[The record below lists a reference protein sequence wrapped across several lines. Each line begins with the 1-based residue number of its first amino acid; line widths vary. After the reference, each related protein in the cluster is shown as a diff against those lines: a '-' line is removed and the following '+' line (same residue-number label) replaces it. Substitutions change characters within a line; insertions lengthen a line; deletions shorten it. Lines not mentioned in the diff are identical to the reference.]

1 MSSLAGK
8 RAAERKGR
16 VAEGLAAL
24 MLMLKGYRIIARRA
38 RTHAGEI
45 DLIAKRRKTV
55 VFVEVKARDSLR
67 AALEAFTPHQQVRMT
82 RAAEAWIARNTVY
95 TPFDQRIDMIAVT
108 PWRWPTHVVNAVNV
122 THR

>member
-16 VAEGLAAL
+16 VAEGLAAF
-24 MLMLKGYRIIARRA
+24 MLMLKGYRIIARRV

-45 DLIAKRRKTV
+45 DLIAKRGKTV
-55 VFVEVKARDSLR
+55 VFVEVKARGGLR

-82 RAAEAWIARNTVY
+82 RAAQAWIARNTAY
-95 TPFDQRIDMIAVT
+95 ASCDQRIDMIAVT
-108 PWRWPTHVVNAVNV
+108 PWRWPMHVVNAVNV